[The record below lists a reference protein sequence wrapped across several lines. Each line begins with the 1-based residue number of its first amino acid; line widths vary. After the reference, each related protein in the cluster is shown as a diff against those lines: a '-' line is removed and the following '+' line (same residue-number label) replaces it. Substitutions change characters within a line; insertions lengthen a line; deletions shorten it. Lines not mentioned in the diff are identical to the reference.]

1 MSKPT
6 HPKVIARRRHRREK
20 LWKLRLKYA
29 RATSEAE
36 RQRILEKAFKV
47 APTITREQF
56 LEPLHTRGLL

>member
-20 LWKLRLKYA
+20 LWKLRIKYA

-47 APTITREQF
+47 APTLTREEF
-56 LEPLHTRGLL
+56 LTPLQARGLL

>member
-20 LWKLRLKYA
+20 LWKLRHKYA
-29 RATSEAE
+29 QATSETE

-47 APTITREQF
+47 APTIPREQF
-56 LEPLHTRGLL
+56 LEPLRARGML

>member
-29 RATSEAE
+29 RASSEAE
-36 RQRILEKAFKV
+36 RRRILEKAFKV
-47 APTITREQF
+47 APTITEEQF
-56 LEPLHTRGLL
+56 LEPLRVRGLL

>member
-20 LWKLRLKYA
+20 LRKLRQKYA
-29 RATSEAE
+29 AATSEQE

-56 LEPLHTRGLL
+56 LAPLQARGLL